1 MNTRTNQRILILYG
15 SQTGQAQAISEE
27 IYDHLARGHQLEVL
41 REQDGQFGGIGVD
54 RLPLSAID
62 DNGGNGVGHQFQ
74 LETEHTV
81 IFVVSTTGEG
91 EPPEQAVKFFRRYRR
106 RTHPRGLLGHLSYTV
121 LALGDTNYERF
132 ANFGKDLDKRLHQ
145 LSAKRFYDTGFGDDA
160 VGLELGVEPWI
171 DNLFGALLKHFNAY
185 TTVSIPTVVEV
196 KVLPV
201 IVDQLSGNMS
211 TIENLPIMVT
221 EDPKLSQLTELT
233 LPLISSKSLAFQVK
247 LWETLP
253 EKYQPKEFPFPLLP
267 VMDSQITDSTI
278 VSMRQLS
285 ASNDDDSDVVTDYK
299 TILEATV
306 RLDDNSSDVIAYE
319 AGDSFGFI
327 IGNYDEEVDQL
338 IDYCLDL
345 QSDKRDYYCQILTT
359 ELFPHLPSISKVK
372 DLLKYYLE
380 LRSVP
385 KKSFLRH
392 LADFCSDLAHK
403 RRLLELS
410 SREGSD
416 DYNKYIRNNFVNIL
430 DILRLFDSC
439 RPPLAVLLANIACHT
454 PRYYSVCNGPDPE
467 NRNQFK
473 IAFSVTE
480 FQPRNQRKDSQL
492 LGVFTGQLSRLFN
505 RRQKS
510 STVDIGGGDIADQLT
525 KLSLESDLRC
535 LKVFKRKNPY
545 FKLPATVSTPII
557 MIGSGTGVAPFVGF
571 LEQRQLVGRTQ
582 RSAIPSGECWLLYGC
597 RYRRKDYIYGDQLKQ
612 FVDDRVLTQL
622 CVCFSRDVTP
632 TTITDGGN
640 GGGGGDEESPKYV
653 QNLIQKYGQSLYK
666 LIDTKRAIVY
676 VCGDLKG
683 MSIDVYNAFVA
694 IVEQNGHKSRE
705 DSVKYVRQLQSDRRY
720 LQDIWT

>member
-1 MNTRTNQRILILYG
+1 M
-15 SQTGQAQAISEE
+15 
-27 IYDHLARGHQLEVL
+27 
-41 REQDGQFGGIGVD
+41 
-54 RLPLSAID
+54 
-62 DNGGNGVGHQFQ
+62 
-74 LETEHTV
+74 
-81 IFVVSTTGEG
+81 STT
-91 EPPEQAVKFFRRYRR
+91 
-106 RTHPRGLLGHLSYTV
+106 
-121 LALGDTNYERF
+121 
-132 ANFGKDLDKRLHQ
+132 
-145 LSAKRFYDTGFGDDA
+145 
-160 VGLELGVEPWI
+160 
-171 DNLFGALLKHFNAY
+171 
-185 TTVSIPTVVEV
+185 
-196 KVLPV
+196 
-201 IVDQLSGNMS
+201 
-211 TIENLPIMVT
+211 ENLPIMVT
-221 EDPKLSQLTELT
+221 EDPNLSQLTELT

-253 EKYQPKEFPFPLLP
+253 EEFAEKYQPKEFPFPSLP

-285 ASNDDDSDVVTDYK
+285 ASNDDNDSDVVTDYK

-306 RLDDNSSDVIAYE
+306 RLDDNSSDVIITYE

-338 IDYCLDL
+338 IDYCFDL

-492 LGVFTGQLSRLFN
+492 FGVFTGQLSRLFN

-510 STVDIGGGDIADQLT
+510 STVDIDGGGGGDIADQLT

-535 LKVFKRKNPY
+535 LKVFKRKNLY
-545 FKLPATVSTPII
+545 LKLPATVSTPII
-557 MIGSGTGVAPFVGF
+557 MIGSGTGVAQTVGIGGH
-571 LEQRQLVGRTQ
+571 VRTE
-582 RSAIPSGECWLLYGC
+582 RV
-597 RYRRKDYIYGDQLKQ
+597 
-612 FVDDRVLTQL
+612 FRVLYASEKHPNETR
-622 CVCFSRDVTP
+622 CP
-632 TTITDGGN
+632 
-640 GGGGGDEESPKYV
+640 
-653 QNLIQKYGQSLYK
+653 
-666 LIDTKRAIVY
+666 
-676 VCGDLKG
+676 
-683 MSIDVYNAFVA
+683 
-694 IVEQNGHKSRE
+694 
-705 DSVKYVRQLQSDRRY
+705 
-720 LQDIWT
+720 